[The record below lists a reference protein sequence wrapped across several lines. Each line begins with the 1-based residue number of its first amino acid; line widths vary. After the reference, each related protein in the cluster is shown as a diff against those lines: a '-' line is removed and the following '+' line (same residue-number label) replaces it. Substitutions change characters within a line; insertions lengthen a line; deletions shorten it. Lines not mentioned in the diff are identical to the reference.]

1 MKIAIMQPYL
11 LPYLG
16 YFQLI
21 NSVDKFIF
29 LDDVN
34 FIKSGWINRN
44 KIMVNNEEKYI
55 TIPLNKQ
62 SQNRLICEHTFYW
75 QGGWVTKFL
84 QTLYYGY
91 HGSPYYDEVLSVV
104 EHLFCFGYGNGNI
117 SKFAYECIKT
127 ITSHMNLDINFDW
140 SSNYDN
146 KNKKGKDRLI
156 DICEKNKA
164 TMYINAIGGKELYT
178 QENFNPIDLRFI
190 KRLDNENNLSII
202 DILMRNGFDKTKLLM
217 NKYEVIK

>member
-1 MKIAIMQPYL
+1 MQPYL

-62 SQNRLICEHTFYW
+62 SQNRLI
-75 QGGWVTKFL
+75 
-84 QTLYYGY
+84 
-91 HGSPYYDEVLSVV
+91 
-104 EHLFCFGYGNGNI
+104 
-117 SKFAYECIKT
+117 
-127 ITSHMNLDINFDW
+127 
-140 SSNYDN
+140 
-146 KNKKGKDRLI
+146 
-156 DICEKNKA
+156 
-164 TMYINAIGGKELYT
+164 
-178 QENFNPIDLRFI
+178 
-190 KRLDNENNLSII
+190 
-202 DILMRNGFDKTKLLM
+202 
-217 NKYEVIK
+217 